1 VHTASPVM
9 TDIPKNENLLIKP
22 AVIVTVAVMM
32 AA

>member
-9 TDIPKNENLLIKP
+9 TDIPKNEDLLIKP
-22 AVIVTVAVMM
+22 AVNVTVAVMI